1 MAFSLLL
8 NPKARL
14 SFCSSSSITF
24 VLHITC
30 QNNIKEKHIY
40 MNLAYYFEISPIN
53 YAKMKLSTILPEM
66 LLRRTSRMV
75 WPSLQWSSL
84 RLTKLINRRSGW
96 TRMSEI
102 LDSSL
107 LKLERLFLRKQNKL
121 NVQIRMVIKIK
132 MVIASNKF

>member
-1 MAFSLLL
+1 
-8 NPKARL
+8 
-14 SFCSSSSITF
+14 
-24 VLHITC
+24 
-30 QNNIKEKHIY
+30 

-53 YAKMKLSTILPEM
+53 YTKMKPSTILPEM

-75 WPSLQWSSL
+75 WPSLQWSSF

-107 LKLERLFLRKQNKL
+107 LKLERLFLIKDWKQNKL